1 MPTPLFQRDV
11 AGRRVTVV
19 ATDRADGDVH
29 PDRVGPD
36 QLVARQLQ
44 TTGARWAMLDEVHG
58 VEVVRV
64 DAAPVDGVL
73 AGVGDVI
80 VTDRT
85 DVQIAVWTAD
95 CAPILLFADDGT
107 VVGAHGGWKGLA
119 DGVVDVAVAEAQ
131 RNGGR
136 VVASV
141 VGPAIG
147 PCCYEFGLDEL
158 QAVAAG
164 VHATTEAIGG
174 RTRTGSLALDVGAA
188 VGAALEFHDIAIDV
202 AGPCTGCDAR
212 WFSHRVRADAGR
224 HATVAIREAAAR

>member
-1 MPTPLFQRDV
+1 M
-11 AGRRVTVV
+11 TVV
-19 ATDRADGDVH
+19 ATERADGDVH
-29 PDRVGPD
+29 PERVNPD
-36 QLVARQLQ
+36 QLVTRQLR

-64 DAAPVDGVL
+64 DAAPSDGVL
-73 AGVGDVI
+73 AGVGDVL
-80 VTDRT
+80 VTDRP

-119 DGVVDVAVAEAQ
+119 EGVVDVAVDEAQ

-158 QAVAAG
+158 RAVAAG
-164 VHATTEAIGG
+164 VHATAEAIGG

-188 VGAALEFHDIAIDV
+188 VGSALELHNIAVDV
-202 AGPCTGCDAR
+202 WGPCTGCDDR
-212 WFSHRVRADAGR
+212 WFSHRVRADTGR
-224 HATVAIREAAAR
+224 HATVAMLEAAAR